1 MKCTVVVGHKKR
13 LVVDRVL
20 PAGLE
25 FDTWFKAFKEDGTT
39 ELHGVT
45 VGHRLCQPSHFV
57 LLVCTVWKHQRMEQ
71 TWPAC
76 AVRFPG
82 AKWCRK
88 EIRVDLPQVDKG
100 KKKWKVNSSFHWD
113 FTQNTL
119 KSIQQNIWCVLYFFN
134 NFGKVCPPCCAAR
147 LCPPVCLSV
156 CLSLHVKLPLLSER
170 MKQTVEKFTAVVSLF
185 LSETNPQSPHRQ
197 RRRRRS
203 KPLPWL
209 VK

>member
-13 LVVDRVL
+13 LVVDRIL

-45 VGHRLCQPSHFV
+45 VGHRLCQPSLFHWF
-57 LLVCTVWKHQRMEQ
+57 VWKHQRMEQ

-88 EIRVDLPQVDKG
+88 DIRVDLPQVDKG

-147 LCPPVCLSV
+147 LCPSVCLSV
-156 CLSLHVKLPLLSER
+156 PACEAAFAVREDEADCGEIHCSRLSVSER
-170 MKQTVEKFTAVVSLF
+170 NQSSASTQTE
-185 LSETNPQSPHRQ
+185 
-197 RRRRRS
+197 RRS